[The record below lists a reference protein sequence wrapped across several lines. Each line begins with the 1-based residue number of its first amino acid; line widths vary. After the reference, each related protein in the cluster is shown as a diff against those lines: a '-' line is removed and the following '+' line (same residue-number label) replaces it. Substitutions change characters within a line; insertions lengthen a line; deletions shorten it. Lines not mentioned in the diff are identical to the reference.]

1 MTASTTPKPEPP
13 SPGVKQPAS
22 LTREAGPAMAYVPA
36 VQGNDWLRPAVVLG
50 ALALLLAAFHG
61 VRQEIKDVRQ
71 EINGVRQEVTGVRQ
85 EVTGVRQEIR
95 ASEESLRGDLKSDI
109 AELKADYRA
118 LNEKLDRVLESLR

>member
-13 SPGVKQPAS
+13 SPVAKQPAS
-22 LTREAGPAMAYVPA
+22 LTREAVPAMAYVPA
-36 VQGNDWLRPAVVLG
+36 VQSNDWLRPAAVLG

-71 EINGVRQEVTGVRQ
+71 EINGVRQEVTGVWK
-85 EVTGVRQEIR
+85 EINGVRQEIR
-95 ASEESLRGDLKSDI
+95 ASEESLRSDLKSDI

-118 LNEKLDRVLESLR
+118 LNEKLDRVLETLR